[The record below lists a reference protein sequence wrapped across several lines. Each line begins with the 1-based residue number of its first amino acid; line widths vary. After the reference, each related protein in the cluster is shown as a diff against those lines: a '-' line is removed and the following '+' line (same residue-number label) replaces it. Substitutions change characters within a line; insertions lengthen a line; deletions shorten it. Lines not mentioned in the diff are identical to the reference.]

1 MNKQL
6 FIKTSDEKCAEDFR
20 LNGLK
25 ELPKEGN
32 MYVFVNNK
40 NIKLVFDK
48 SKVIFTNSLA
58 I

>member
-1 MNKQL
+1 MDKQL
-6 FIKTSDEKCAEDFR
+6 FIKTSDEKSAEGFR
-20 LNGLK
+20 LDGLK

-40 NIKLVFDK
+40 NIKLTFDK
-48 SKVIFTNSLA
+48 SKVIFTNTLA